1 MHKAPYTL
9 GKNGKWPNAT
19 YLQKSVVSICDE
31 TGVDLVLCGHDHM
44 YLRTKSLYNNQLSQD
59 GTVYV
64 LNGTAGT
71 KRYEIRSFL
80 AGSFLDTNH
89 IAGMAVQKNGYGNYW
104 NGSDWNSTLQTNIG
118 GFFSGISVNGGTL
131 TMDAYILADHQD
143 EQGQD
148 IITKIDTVT
157 LSKATGQNTATYHG
171 NNTTSKVAYV
181 LQTVP
186 SVLGLAGFV
195 FTDRLPK
202 FLRIVPNIIK
212 VYIEEGVF

>member
-1 MHKAPYTL
+1 MSQRKYRYPATTTVLAYSTAQDWKFVLMHKAPYTL

-148 IITKIDTVT
+148 IITKIDTMT
-157 LSKATGQNTATYHG
+157 LSKTTGQNTATYHG

-186 SVLGLAGFV
+186 SVL
-195 FTDRLPK
+195 
-202 FLRIVPNIIK
+202 
-212 VYIEEGVF
+212 